1 MSYPAGTTRSISASE
16 EGRIH
21 VTSDSQNPTM
31 SAYPATLDIDYDGSS
46 RNRLTVFFRVITL
59 IPILLVMSGLQAVMY
74 PIILMVLFRQKYP
87 RWWFDFNLEVTKF
100 STRVGAYWL
109 LLTDEYPSTDKEQTT
124 HLTLDYPAQGE
135 LNRWLPLIKWIL
147 AIPHYIVLFVLL
159 TISIVLLL
167 VAWVVILI
175 TGKLP
180 QGIHKFLVGVSR
192 WSLRVQA
199 YAFLLTTDK
208 YPPFSLD

>member
-1 MSYPAGTTRSISASE
+1 M
-16 EGRIH
+16 
-21 VTSDSQNPTM
+21 TSDSPNMTM
-31 SAYPATLDIDYDGSS
+31 SDYPASLEIEYDDSS
-46 RNRLTVFFRVITL
+46 RNRLTVFFRGITV
-59 IPILLVMSGLQAVMY
+59 IPILLIVIGLQAISPF

-87 RWWFDFNLEVTKF
+87 RWWFDFNLEVIKC
-100 STRVGAYWL
+100 STRIGAYML
-109 LLTDEYPSTDKEQTT
+109 LLTDKYPSTDEEQSI

-147 AIPHYIVLFVLL
+147 AIPHYIVLSVLL
-159 TISIVLLL
+159 TVEIVLVL
-167 VAWVVILI
+167 VGWVVILI

-180 QGIHKFLVGVSR
+180 EGIHKFMVGVSR

-208 YPPFSLD
+208 YPPFSLN

>member
-1 MSYPAGTTRSISASE
+1 M
-16 EGRIH
+16 
-21 VTSDSQNPTM
+21 TSDSPNMTM
-31 SAYPATLDIDYDGSS
+31 SDYPASLEIEYDDSS
-46 RNRLTVFFRVITL
+46 RNRLTVFFRGITV
-59 IPILLVMSGLQAVMY
+59 IPILLIVIGLQAISPF

-87 RWWFDFNLEVTKF
+87 RWWFDFNLEVIKF
-100 STRVGAYWL
+100 STRVGAYML
-109 LLTDEYPSTDKEQTT
+109 LLTDKYPSTDEEQSI

-147 AIPHYIVLFVLL
+147 AIPHYIVLSVLL
-159 TISIVLLL
+159 TVEIVLVL
-167 VAWVVILI
+167 VGWVVILI

-180 QGIHKFLVGVSR
+180 EGIHKFMVGVSR

-208 YPPFSLD
+208 YPPFSLN

>member
-1 MSYPAGTTRSISASE
+1 M
-16 EGRIH
+16 
-21 VTSDSQNPTM
+21 TSDSPNMTM
-31 SAYPATLDIDYDGSS
+31 SDYPASLEIEYDDSS
-46 RNRLTVFFRVITL
+46 RNRLTVFFRGITV
-59 IPILLVMSGLQAVMY
+59 IPILLIVIGLQAISPF

-87 RWWFDFNLEVTKF
+87 RWWFDFNLEVIKF
-100 STRVGAYWL
+100 STRVGAYVL
-109 LLTDEYPSTDKEQTT
+109 LLTDKYPSTDEEQSI

-147 AIPHYIVLFVLL
+147 AIPHYIVLSVLL
-159 TISIVLLL
+159 TVEIVLVL
-167 VAWVVILI
+167 VGWVVILI

-180 QGIHKFLVGVSR
+180 EGIHKFMVGVSR

-208 YPPFSLD
+208 YPPFSLN

>member
-1 MSYPAGTTRSISASE
+1 MTMPDYPASLE
-16 EGRIH
+16 
-21 VTSDSQNPTM
+21 
-31 SAYPATLDIDYDGSS
+31 IDYDDSS
-46 RNRLTVFFRVITL
+46 RNRLTVFFRGITV
-59 IPILLVMSGLQAVMY
+59 IPILLIVIGLQAISPF

-87 RWWFDFNLEVTKF
+87 RWWFDFNLEVIKF
-100 STRVGAYWL
+100 STRIGAYML
-109 LLTDEYPSTDKEQTT
+109 LLTDKYPSTDEEQSI

-147 AIPHYIVLFVLL
+147 AIPHYIVLSVLL
-159 TISIVLLL
+159 TVEIVLVL
-167 VAWVVILI
+167 VGWVVILI

-180 QGIHKFLVGVSR
+180 EGIHKFMVGVSR

-208 YPPFSLD
+208 YPPFSLN

>member
-1 MSYPAGTTRSISASE
+1 M
-16 EGRIH
+16 
-21 VTSDSQNPTM
+21 TSDSPNMTM
-31 SAYPATLDIDYDGSS
+31 SDYPASLEIDYEDSS
-46 RNRLTVFFRVITL
+46 RNRLTVFFRGITV
-59 IPILLVMSGLQAVMY
+59 IPILLIVIGLQAISPF

-87 RWWFDFNLEVTKF
+87 RWWFDFNLEVIKF
-100 STRVGAYWL
+100 STRIGAYML
-109 LLTDEYPSTDKEQTT
+109 LLTDKYPSTDEEQSI

-147 AIPHYIVLFVLL
+147 AIPHYIVLSVLL
-159 TISIVLLL
+159 TVEIVLVL
-167 VAWVVILI
+167 VGWVVILI

-180 QGIHKFLVGVSR
+180 EGIHKFMVGVSR

-208 YPPFSLD
+208 YPPFSLN

>member
-1 MSYPAGTTRSISASE
+1 MTTDSLKTTMSDYPASLE
-16 EGRIH
+16 
-21 VTSDSQNPTM
+21 
-31 SAYPATLDIDYDGSS
+31 IDYDDSS
-46 RNRLTVFFRVITL
+46 RNRLTVFFRGITV
-59 IPILLVMSGLQAVMY
+59 IPILLIVIGLQAISPF

-87 RWWFDFNLEVTKF
+87 RWWFDFNLEVIKF
-100 STRVGAYWL
+100 STRIGAYML
-109 LLTDEYPSTDKEQTT
+109 LLTDKYPSTDEEQSI

-147 AIPHYIVLFVLL
+147 AIPHYIVLSVLL
-159 TISIVLLL
+159 TVEIVLVL
-167 VAWVVILI
+167 VGWVVILI

-180 QGIHKFLVGVSR
+180 EGIHKFMVGVSR

-208 YPPFSLD
+208 YPPFSLN